1 MRHPMRARGWSLAV
15 LLALSTSAAA
25 DDPKPKPVDISAI
38 RDKLV
43 VLKDADGAIYVVYP
57 GKDHRVFYGVGGKNK
72 NLYEQVVIGYYSD
85 GSTGAFDVSV
95 WAPRVPNVQPGSIER
110 KADGTYRKTCGSKFE
125 AGLTELGG
133 TEAKAIIDKGKFQT
147 SALIRRP
154 YLLARDDSAVYYY
167 VDVIREQYGG
177 KGFRVFVGKKGA
189 MKQKP
194 LTDVATDTA
203 GDVFATKTGDLRIVR
218 DVSEGKQNIQWVKGG
233 KRSSLVSLDLD
244 ANSALIF
251 KDLGI
256 YGFTGSICENL

>member
-1 MRHPMRARGWSLAV
+1 MRARGWWPAI
-15 LLALSTSAAA
+15 LLALSTSAGAE
-25 DDPKPKPVDISAI
+25 PKPKPVDVKPI
-38 RDKLV
+38 RDQLV
-43 VLKDADGAIYVVYP
+43 VLQDGDGAFYVVLP
-57 GKDHRVFYGVGGKNK
+57 GKDGRVFYGPGGKTK
-72 NLYEQVVIGYYSD
+72 SFYEQTVIGR
-85 GSTGAFDVSV
+85 STNGAAWDISV
-95 WAPRVPNVQPGSIER
+95 WAPRVPNVQPGGIER

-133 TEAKAIIDKGKFQT
+133 TEAKAIIDKGKFLS

-233 KRSSLVSLDLD
+233 KRSSLVSLDVD